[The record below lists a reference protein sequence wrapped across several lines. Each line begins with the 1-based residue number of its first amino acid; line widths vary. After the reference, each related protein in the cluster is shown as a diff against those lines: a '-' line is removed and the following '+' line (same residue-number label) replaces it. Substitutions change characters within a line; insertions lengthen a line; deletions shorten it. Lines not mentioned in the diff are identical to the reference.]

1 MKLNK
6 YWIWLTMVFGAGST
20 NIWEVMA
27 FYDSPV
33 SAYEDLTSGS
43 SIFRLTEKQ
52 KKAVASTPLSTAE
65 SVLGVCERLGVS
77 VINIYD
83 EEYPVKLR
91 DLFDPPCVLY
101 YRGSIASLSGSRTAV
116 AVGARKASD
125 YSLGVCSRV
134 CTELSEKGTVIISGF
149 AVGTDITAHMAAA
162 GHGRPT
168 VCVLGCGVDHDY
180 PKENFRYRDRII
192 SSGGGFLSEYPP
204 GTEPKGYNFP
214 KRNRILAALGD
225 VTMVFEASSKSGSL
239 ITAGLAAEY
248 GRDVLC
254 LPPADIYA
262 ERYSGNVG
270 LLRDGAIPLLSSDDV
285 IDCFSSLDLIE
296 SEHRP
301 LSVPDAPED
310 DIPDKPEIP
319 EEKEETPSAE
329 PPAAEDIPEV
339 QQAPADLTD
348 EDISQTQREIYN
360 ILKKGAMRIDDIALH
375 LATDAEAVMT
385 DLTEMELT
393 GIITQLPGKFYKIR

>member
-52 KKAVASTPLSTAE
+52 QKAVASTPLSKAE
-65 SVLGVCERLGVS
+65 AVLGVCERLGVS

-162 GHGRPT
+162 GHGR
-168 VCVLGCGVDHDY
+168 C
-180 PKENFRYRDRII
+180 RRRQ
-192 SSGGGFLSEYPP
+192 GGRRS
-204 GTEPKGYNFP
+204 
-214 KRNRILAALGD
+214 
-225 VTMVFEASSKSGSL
+225 
-239 ITAGLAAEY
+239 TA
-248 GRDVLC
+248 D
-254 LPPADIYA
+254 
-262 ERYSGNVG
+262 
-270 LLRDGAIPLLSSDDV
+270 
-285 IDCFSSLDLIE
+285 FS
-296 SEHRP
+296 R
-301 LSVPDAPED
+301 
-310 DIPDKPEIP
+310 
-319 EEKEETPSAE
+319 
-329 PPAAEDIPEV
+329 
-339 QQAPADLTD
+339 
-348 EDISQTQREIYN
+348 
-360 ILKKGAMRIDDIALH
+360 
-375 LATDAEAVMT
+375 
-385 DLTEMELT
+385 
-393 GIITQLPGKFYKIR
+393 